1 MTNCKILIFGET
13 VINPRSILKK
23 NYIVFKSRQTKLNY
37 NFLGAYLDEHL
48 TWKLHISFACKQIAK
63 SESIKFRSRVY
74 LLSLQ
79 IFYYVLIY
87 PFITYRNTTW
97 SSAYVSNLNRN
108 FYFQKRAVRDITY
121 SDYRLYSAHL
131 GVLVIFQI
139 NTFQMTKFMFNYRYQ
154 LWCPMFLN

>member
-1 MTNCKILIFGET
+1 MSLNRGRRNLTTTFLFFG
-13 VINPRSILKK
+13 IQFLKQS
-23 NYIVFKSRQTKLNY
+23 NVT
-37 NFLGAYLDEHL
+37 NFLGAYLGEHP

-63 SESIKFRSRVY
+63 SESIKFRSRFY
-74 LLSLQ
+74 LPSLQ
-79 IFYYVLIY
+79 IFYFVLIY

-108 FYFQKRAVRDITY
+108 FYFQKRAVRDITN
-121 SDYRLYSAHL
+121 SVYRLYSAHL